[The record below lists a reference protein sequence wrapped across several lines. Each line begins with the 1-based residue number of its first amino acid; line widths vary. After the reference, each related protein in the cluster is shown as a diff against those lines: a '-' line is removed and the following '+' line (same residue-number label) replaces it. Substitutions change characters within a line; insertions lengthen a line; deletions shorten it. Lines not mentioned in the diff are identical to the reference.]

1 MYLNPTLTAIIT
13 RMNQK
18 LNLLRR
24 GYSFYFFFIL
34 RTLKLFGLF
43 SFTLFELTCT
53 IVKASATWI
62 KSSAC
67 MREKYYRKEY
77 SVNKLIRR
85 LRIIFASHC
94 RHPYFVVNGFEM
106 LIIRHFYSSLNFFFK
121 KKTIFK
127 SYISVVD

>member
-18 LNLLRR
+18 LNRLRR

-85 LRIIFASHC
+85 LKIIFASHC
-94 RHPYFVVNGFEM
+94 RHPYSVVNGFEM
-106 LIIRHFYSSLNFFFK
+106 PIIWHFYSSLNFLFK

-127 SYISVVD
+127 SYI